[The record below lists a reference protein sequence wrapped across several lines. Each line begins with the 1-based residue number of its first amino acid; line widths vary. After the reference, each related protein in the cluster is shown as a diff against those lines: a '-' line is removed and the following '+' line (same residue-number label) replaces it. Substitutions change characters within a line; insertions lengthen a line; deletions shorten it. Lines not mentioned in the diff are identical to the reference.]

1 MKITRRQL
9 RRIIKEEL
17 GRVLEADQE
26 KLKKDIVDIE
36 NKLATMDDAETSVA
50 DAKAIDTTLTDL
62 KDRLGIS

>member
-1 MKITRRQL
+1 MKITRKQL

>member
-50 DAKAIDTTLTDL
+50 DAQDLDTALKDL
-62 KDRLGIS
+62 KDKLGI

>member
-36 NKLATMDDAETSVA
+36 NKVSTMDDAETTVA

-62 KDRLGIS
+62 KDKLGI